1 MCQLVVSKHTRML
14 RFGGNFFDIQEFSSS
29 GINEVSNV
37 GKENHA
43 DVFYDANGVRHKN
56 LIKGLNITKTKNG
69 IVKKKYM

>member
-1 MCQLVVSKHTRML
+1 MPTGCVKAYEDAKVW
-14 RFGGNFFDIQEFSSS
+14 GNFFDIQEFSSS

-69 IVKKKYM
+69 IVKKIYVK